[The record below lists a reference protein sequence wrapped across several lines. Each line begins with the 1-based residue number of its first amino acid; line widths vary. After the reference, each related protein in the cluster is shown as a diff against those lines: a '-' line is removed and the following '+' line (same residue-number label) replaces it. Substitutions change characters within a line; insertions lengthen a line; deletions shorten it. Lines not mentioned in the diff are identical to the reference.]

1 MGCVFLVLLLLLP
14 PSSSSDLSFA
24 VIRDVGALRESLD
37 FHLLNGGKT
46 LLTASDYVYFSLWEE
61 KHASMHSKNVT
72 EAALLFVLLLRDA
85 MEIVDSMDN
94 PLVKEANRQQFR
106 IFGSAH
112 LTNDPGGPWITSTS
126 SKMTSADIE
135 FPLRQFSLKE
145 KRIPQRS
152 L

>member
-1 MGCVFLVLLLLLP
+1 MGCVFLVLLLLP

-135 FPLRQFSLKE
+135 FPLRQFSLE
-145 KRIPQRS
+145 KWHS
-152 L
+152 G

>member
-1 MGCVFLVLLLLLP
+1 MGCVFLVLLLP

-106 IFGSAH
+106 IFGSA
-112 LTNDPGGPWITSTS
+112 
-126 SKMTSADIE
+126 
-135 FPLRQFSLKE
+135 RV
-145 KRIPQRS
+145 
-152 L
+152 